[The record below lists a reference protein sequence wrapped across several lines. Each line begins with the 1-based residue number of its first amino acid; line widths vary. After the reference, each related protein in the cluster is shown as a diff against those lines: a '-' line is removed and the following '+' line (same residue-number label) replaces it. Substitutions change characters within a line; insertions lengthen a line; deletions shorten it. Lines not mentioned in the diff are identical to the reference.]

1 MLTAALDLA
10 AHGWRVFPCKWVD
23 GPDAKSPLTVH
34 GHLDATTDPETIRAW
49 WGRYPDAM
57 IGAPVPEPLL
67 VLDVDPRNGGDAAK
81 LGDLPTTLTVT
92 SGRGDG
98 GQHFYFLRPSG
109 NFIATKLPKGIDLK
123 VNGYCIVPPSI
134 HPSTGQ
140 PYVWHDADPAPLPL
154 HLRELLRPD
163 PPRTWPST
171 YTGGQQGLDAL
182 VRVVADAVEGGQG
195 GTGRNDR
202 LFWAACRAL
211 EEGHDI
217 TPIREAGLS
226 TGLPEIEVHRTIASA
241 YRKVS

>member
-1 MLTAALDLA
+1 MLDAALDLA
-10 AHGWRVFPCKWVD
+10 AHGWRVFPCRWA
-23 GPDAKSPLTVH
+23 GEHAKSPLTVH
-34 GHLDATTDPETIRAW
+34 GHLEATTDPATIRAW
-49 WGRYPDAM
+49 WGRYPHAM

-81 LGDLPTTLTVT
+81 LGDLPVTLTAV

-109 NFIATKLPKGIDLK
+109 TFTSTKLPKGIDLK

-134 HPSTGQ
+134 HPSSGKR
-140 PYVWHDADPAPLPL
+140 YVWHDTDPAPLPL
-154 HLRELLRPD
+154 HLRELLRPA

-171 YTGGQQGLDAL
+171 YTSGQQGLDAL
-182 VRVVADAVEGGQG
+182 VRVVAEAVEGGQG

-202 LFWAACRAL
+202 LFWAACRAM
-211 EEGHDI
+211 EEGHDV
-217 TPIREAGLS
+217 TPIQEAAIS
-226 TGLPEIEVHRTIASA
+226 TGLSEIEVRRTIGSA